1 MENRLTRLFKAKK
14 ENLLNVYFTAGFPE
28 LDSTGLVLKT
38 LESAGADIVE
48 IGMPYSDPMADGPTI
63 QESNTVALKNGMSI
77 RKLLQQVETARAE
90 VSLPII
96 LMGYLNPVMQYGV
109 ERFCEE
115 AARVGVDGLIL
126 PDLPLHDYE
135 EVYRPVF
142 EKYNLSVIFLI
153 TPQTSEERIRK
164 IDQLTNSFIYMV
176 SSASTTGKKVGGE
189 VQQIQYFERIQGLEL
204 TNPKLIG
211 FGISDRDTFDLACR
225 YAEGAI
231 IGSAFIKV
239 IQEKEDLPARI
250 RQYIREVKASE
261 TVSQ

>member
-1 MENRLTRLFKAKK
+1 MENRLTRLFKDKK

-28 LDSTGLVLKT
+28 LESTGLVLKT

-63 QESNTVALKNGMSI
+63 QASNTVALKNGMSI
-77 RKLLQQVETARAE
+77 RNLLQQVEAARAE
-90 VSLPII
+90 VNLPII
-96 LMGYLNPVMQYGV
+96 LMGYLNPVMQFGV

-142 EKYNLSVIFLI
+142 EKHNLSVIFLI
-153 TPQTSEERIRK
+153 TPQTSEQRIRK

-176 SSASTTGKKVGGE
+176 SSASTTGNKVGGD
-189 VQQIQYFERIQGLEL
+189 QKQIQYFERIKNLNL
-204 TNPKLIG
+204 KSPRLIG
-211 FGISDRDTFDLACR
+211 FGISDRASFELACR

-239 IQEKEDLPARI
+239 IQDKEQLEERI
-250 RQYIREVKASE
+250 RQYIQQVKTPEA
-261 TVSQ
+261 VSQ

>member
-1 MENRLTRLFKAKK
+1 MDNRLTRLFKAKNQ
-14 ENLLNVYFTAGFPE
+14 NLLNVYFTAGYPE
-28 LDSTGLVLKT
+28 LESTGLVLKT
-38 LESAGADIVE
+38 LQAAGADIVE

-63 QESNTVALKNGMSI
+63 QASNAVALKNGMSI
-77 RKLLQQVETARAE
+77 RQLLQQVEAARAE

-96 LMGYLNPVMQYGV
+96 LMGYLNPVMQFGI

-142 EKYNLSVIFLI
+142 EKYQLSVIFLI
-153 TPQTSEERIRK
+153 TPQTSEARIRQ
-164 IDQLTNSFIYMV
+164 IDALTNAFIYMV
-176 SSASTTGKKVGGE
+176 SSASTTGNKVGGDDK
-189 VQQIQYFERIQGLEL
+189 QLRYFERIQQMNLK
-204 TNPKLIG
+204 NPRLIG
-211 FGISDRDTFDLACR
+211 FGISDRSSFELACR

-239 IQEKEDLPARI
+239 IHEKEGLEARI
-250 RQYIREVKASE
+250 RQYIREVKHLEA
-261 TVSQ
+261 VAP